1 MTPNM
6 TPSFYTIFVSSC
18 LAVSLTATFWAL
30 FPSPSLPKIISGD
43 KVSGSAIQGDCI
55 TGTTG
60 LPCHF
65 EASVARFVSEQIAH
79 CSNILSLTQ
88 EWGVPAIAVF
98 FPHQRN
104 FEKLLLALLVDNIP
118 ESGLRPEP
126 VDAMGWES
134 YKMMRSLYGRQLYI
148 ITDLSQPSSAL
159 GALNK
164 AISQLKTIQEFRQLL
179 DRDPDHRV
187 PYRIR
192 SNAIKRMK
200 QILSSVTQDLTNDLR
215 GRFLDHVPHLGTIF
229 EPADRTAN
237 QAESLLSIMAQD
249 VILVDQLLKT
259 RPWQDR
265 WAICWLYDGQACREG
280 RQLRKYQEALNTR
293 GQLLKYYAQHLPTI
307 SESIFS
313 AKAYMEWYTQY
324 MPSHAETHHRTP
336 RSTPLGT
343 ADEELAALE
352 GELEL
357 YIFRAQEAF
366 KYVDLSPID
375 EPDDWYKKALLPG
388 RRRPLST
395 GLPFEPFQG
404 NHSDPL
410 TS

>member
-1 MTPNM
+1 MTPNINR
-6 TPSFYTIFVSSC
+6 FFIFWSSC
-18 LAVSLTATFWAL
+18 LALCLIATFWAL
-30 FPSPSLPKIISGD
+30 FPPPSFLGIISSES
-43 KVSGSAIQGDCI
+43 VSSLATEGGCI

-60 LPCHF
+60 LPCNF
-65 EASVARFVSEQIAH
+65 EASVARFVTEQISH

-104 FEKLLLALLVDNIP
+104 FQKLLLALMVDSIP
-118 ESGLRPEP
+118 DSALRREP
-126 VDAMGWES
+126 VDAMGRES
-134 YKMMRSLYGRQLYI
+134 YKMMRTLYGRQLDV
-148 ITDLSQPSSAL
+148 ITDLSQPSRAL
-159 GALNK
+159 GTLKK
-164 AISQLKTIQEFRQLL
+164 AVSQLKTVQEFRQLL

-192 SNAIKRMK
+192 SNAINRMK
-200 QILSSVTQDLTNDLR
+200 QILSSVTQDLTSDLI
-215 GRFLDHVPHLGTIF
+215 GRFLDHAPHLGTIF

-249 VILVDQLLKT
+249 VILVDQLLET

-265 WAICWLYDGQACREG
+265 WAICWLYDGHACREG
-280 RQLRKYQEALNTR
+280 RQLRKYQEALNTQ

-388 RRRPLST
+388 RRRPFST

-404 NHSDPL
+404 NHSDRLAP
-410 TS
+410 